1 MADSVNNGV
10 NNGLSTHGLSP
21 ERPLVFKFGGACF
34 LDLADYRTVAAF
46 IAGRLD
52 GSRRIIAVVSAMSG
66 TTGTLQKAQRE
77 LNVDPPAEL
86 AASLMLTAD
95 SVSAVL
101 LATAL
106 HDLGVNARSIDAH
119 DFGLTATGAPDRAS
133 VVKIDPAPL
142 WSVLTTSEVVVV
154 PGGQALDENGRAVM
168 LGRNSSDLSAVA
180 AAVALNA
187 ERCEIFSDVPGV
199 FTADPYLLP
208 TARVIPEL
216 GYGAARLMTRAGA
229 KVLHPNAVEL
239 ADRHGLPILCRSRP
253 PAATQGTLISGT
265 SAPVAIVA
273 DQRTDVWAFTHA
285 ADLEHVLARLT
296 KEHDGDQVNEPVIVD
311 YEGTRHLA
319 IPGGDPHG
327 TAHRVCANVP
337 HRPHLRLITTV
348 HGAHDPEYH
357 LVPASELAAEAGRR
371 HALHYPETNDHRGEK
386 PRSPLSG
393 MLTEPAKVRTAGGG
407 LLIAAQP
414 AEEAAGVED
423 IEEDAV
429 AS

>member
-1 MADSVNNGV
+1 MAGSVSGP
-10 NNGLSTHGLSP
+10 LSP

-34 LDLADYRTVAAF
+34 LDLADYRTVAGY

-66 TTGTLQKAQRE
+66 TTGTLQNAQRE
-77 LNVDPPAEL
+77 LNADPPAEL

-106 HDLGVNARSIDAH
+106 HELGVNARSIDAH
-119 DFGLTATGAPDRAS
+119 DSGVMAKGQPDRAN

-142 WSVLTTSEVVVV
+142 WSVLVTSEVVVI

-180 AAVALNA
+180 AAVALNS
-187 ERCEIFSDVPGV
+187 ELCEIFSDVPGV

-208 TARVIPEL
+208 TARIIPEL

-229 KVLHPNAVEL
+229 KVLHPHAVEL
-239 ADRHGLPILCRSRP
+239 AERHGLPILCRSRP
-253 PAATQGTLISGT
+253 PAAGHGTLISGS

-285 ADLEHVLARLT
+285 ADLEHVQARLA

-348 HGAHDPEYH
+348 QGEHEPERH
-357 LVPASELAAEAGRR
+357 LVPAGELAAETQRR
-371 HALHYPETNDHRGEK
+371 HLLHYPETNDHRGEK
-386 PRSPLSG
+386 PRSSLSG
-393 MLTEPAKVRTAGGG
+393 MLTEPAKAAMIGGD
-407 LLIAAQP
+407 LLIKGPSLEDRADG
-414 AEEAAGVED
+414 EGAGE
-423 IEEDAV
+423 
-429 AS
+429 S

>member
-1 MADSVNNGV
+1 MVD
-10 NNGLSTHGLSP
+10 LSSGRGLSP

-34 LDLADYRTVAAF
+34 LDLADYRTVAAY
-46 IAGRLD
+46 IAGRLE
-52 GSRRIIAVVSAMSG
+52 GSRRIVAVVSAMSG
-66 TTGTLQKAQRE
+66 TTGTLQNAQRE
-77 LNVDPPAEL
+77 LNADPPPEL
-86 AASLMLTAD
+86 AAALMLTAD

-106 HDLGVNARSIDAH
+106 HDIGVNARSIDAH
-119 DFGLTATGAPDRAS
+119 DFGLTAKGSPDRAQ
-133 VVKIDPAPL
+133 VVRIDPAPL
-142 WSVLTTSEVVVV
+142 WSVLGQSEVVVV
-154 PGGQALDENGRAVM
+154 PGGQALDEQGRAVM

-180 AAVALNA
+180 AAVALNT
-187 ERCEIFSDVPGV
+187 ERCEIYSDVPGV

-208 TARVIPEL
+208 AARVISEL

-229 KVLHPNAVEL
+229 KVLHPHAVEL
-239 ADRHGLPILCRSRP
+239 AERHGLPILCRSRP
-253 PAATQGTLISGT
+253 PAATHGTLISGT

-285 ADLEHVLARLT
+285 ADLEHVQARLA
-296 KEHDGDQVNEPVIVD
+296 KEHDGNQVNDPVVVD

-327 TAHRVCANVP
+327 TAHRVCANLP

-357 LVPASELAAEAGRR
+357 LVPSSELAAETQRR
-371 HALHYPETNDHRGEK
+371 HTLHYPETNDHRGEK

-393 MLTEPAKVRTAGGG
+393 MLTEPAKATMIGGD
-407 LLIAAQP
+407 LLIKGQAIEDKAV
-414 AEEAAGVED
+414 EENTTGEGKK
-423 IEEDAV
+423 
-429 AS
+429 S